1 MQFTLYKTDEGT
13 SFVTV
18 FVAGRKPATADDT
31 HPNWDAILDGLMD
44 ADDSIIDLFDVS
56 QTVSNKFERL
66 SERVT
71 VANGRIYLDGDE
83 IDNALTKQVIDF
95 LDAGVEDV
103 KWKSLVRF
111 FENVQANENEHS
123 KEQLYRWLNTHNIA
137 INPEGL
143 IVGYKGVARDGNGGY
158 VSIMSG
164 KAMVD
169 GEVKEGN
176 IPNPI
181 GAVIEMPRSEVHHDP
196 AVGCHQ
202 GLHVGTYDYARGFS
216 QAGVLE
222 VHVNP
227 RDVVS
232 VPTDSGDAKMR
243 VCRYTVVQEIDA
255 PYTTPLV
262 NDTTYDWGE
271 WDEDEVEV
279 EPRGEWDLTFPVFYP
294 DLNVNTSDYEVTTNV
309 TSVDGVSVGDKYE
322 DKDSRT
328 YSAFF
333 GPRILTVTGF
343 DVDKAIVLDNRNGT
357 TTKIKVS
364 RLLKPWKFRKV

>member
-83 IDNALTKQVIDF
+83 IDNALTKQVIHF

-216 QAGVLE
+216 RAGVLE

-262 NDTTYDWGE
+262 NDTYYDWGE
-271 WDEDEVEV
+271 WDSVEDEYGNPVE
-279 EPRGEWDLTFPVFYP
+279 EDEYIDPATWADYAYP
-294 DLNVNTSDYEVTTNV
+294 DVTLTTTVN
-309 TSVDGVSVGDKYE
+309 SVDGVSIEDKFEDRDTRGYRHDNPRVITVKRFDGDKAVVSDE
-322 DKDSRT
+322 SGRT
-328 YSAFF
+328 T
-333 GPRILTVTGF
+333 R
-343 DVDKAIVLDNRNGT
+343 
-357 TTKIKVS
+357 IKVS
-364 RLLKPWKFRKV
+364 RLLKPWKFTRV